1 MEREEIEKEYK
12 WNLSDIYKNYDIWNK
27 DFEKVKKLKE
37 ELISYKGTFS
47 IEEKL
52 LEFFKKEEEL
62 DKIAYKLYRYP
73 QLAKDIDS
81 LDKEAVENMQKIQF
95 LVRVLYMVL

>member
-27 DFEKVKKLKE
+27 DFDKVKKLKE

-52 LEFFKKEEEL
+52 LK
-62 DKIAYKLYRYP
+62 
-73 QLAKDIDS
+73 
-81 LDKEAVENMQKIQF
+81 
-95 LVRVLYMVL
+95 